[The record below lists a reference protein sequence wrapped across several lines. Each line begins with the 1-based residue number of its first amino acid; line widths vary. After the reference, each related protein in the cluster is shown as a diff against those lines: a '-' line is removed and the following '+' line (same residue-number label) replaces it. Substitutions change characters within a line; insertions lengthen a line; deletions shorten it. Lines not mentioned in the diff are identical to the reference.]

1 MNHEISFSDNRNFPY
16 ITGMITDL
24 YIDKFKFKGQ
34 NVKGRVP
41 ALLEV
46 LDNYDLQTL
55 VQFFESGWGLHLCAS
70 HLFLVLSSW
79 SRTEIRPENSHSFI
93 YVLVCDK
100 LLTWNI

>member
-1 MNHEISFSDNRNFPY
+1 MLNLEFNMIPNSISFPLLHMNHEISFYDNRNFPY

-55 VQFFESGWGLHLCAS
+55 VQFFESG
-70 HLFLVLSSW
+70 
-79 SRTEIRPENSHSFI
+79 
-93 YVLVCDK
+93 
-100 LLTWNI
+100 

>member
-1 MNHEISFSDNRNFPY
+1 MKLPESLS

-55 VQFFESGWGLHLCAS
+55 VQFFESGGE
-70 HLFLVLSSW
+70 
-79 SRTEIRPENSHSFI
+79 SRPS
-93 YVLVCDK
+93 
-100 LLTWNI
+100 

>member
-1 MNHEISFSDNRNFPY
+1 
-16 ITGMITDL
+16 MITDL

-55 VQFFESGWGLHLCAS
+55 VQFFESGG
-70 HLFLVLSSW
+70 
-79 SRTEIRPENSHSFI
+79 ENRPS
-93 YVLVCDK
+93 
-100 LLTWNI
+100 